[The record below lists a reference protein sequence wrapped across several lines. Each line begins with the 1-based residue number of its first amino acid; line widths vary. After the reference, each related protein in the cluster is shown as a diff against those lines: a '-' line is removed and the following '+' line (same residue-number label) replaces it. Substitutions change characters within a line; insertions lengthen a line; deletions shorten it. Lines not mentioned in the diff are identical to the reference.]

1 VGKSKERK
9 PNHSAPTAEEIVSGR
24 TTHRPRQ
31 FTPRSYMLT
40 REKVSPG
47 RIDPFTGAGSSPVP
61 AYTTQLATAL
71 RRIFVGRRQVVIE
84 WGAMRRDEIW
94 APGTRRRIMYAPE
107 VDLAVGPF
115 AALRG
120 YVAAYDR
127 MADRHAEM
135 LEAMLR
141 AFQRNLRSFGSSYW
155 SPDLESLCSHNLN
168 ARCFMAVEIER
179 GNPKLKYLIGSLT
192 NAATLGRV
200 GIVVAWDWV
209 RMNDLLRARE
219 YLAEMGA
226 AGKNTLSTRNVL
238 ILGRGQALRVA
249 TKFAD
254 VLLTSPP
261 YQPATPSFS
270 RSPQAA
276 RHRRTGTGGSRT

>member
-1 VGKSKERK
+1 MSRKAAERT
-9 PNHSAPTAEEIVSGR
+9 ALAAEEILRGQ
-24 TTHRPRQ
+24 TPHRRRQ
-31 FTPRSYMLT
+31 FAPHPYRLMQENGA
-40 REKVSPG
+40 RG
-47 RIDPFTGAGSSPVP
+47 RVDPFIGAGSSLVP
-61 AYTTQLATAL
+61 AYTTQLATIL
-71 RRIFVGRRQVVIE
+71 RRIFVGRRQVVME

-94 APGTRRRIMYAPE
+94 APGTRHRVMYAPE

-120 YVAAYDR
+120 YVNAYDR
-127 MADRHAEM
+127 MVARHAEM

-141 AFQRNLRSFGSSYW
+141 AFQKNLRSFGSSYS

-179 GNPKLKYLIGSLT
+179 GNAKMKYLIGSLT

-200 GIVVAWDWV
+200 GVVVAWDWV

-238 ILGRGQALRVA
+238 ILGRNQALRV
-249 TKFAD
+249 TTNFAN
-254 VLLTSPP
+254 VLLTPPP
-261 YQPATPSFS
+261 YRPATPSFS
-270 RSPQAA
+270 RSPRAS
-276 RHRRTGTGGSRT
+276 RR

>member
-1 VGKSKERK
+1 MSRKADERK
-9 PNHSAPTAEEIVSGR
+9 ASTAEEIVRGR
-24 TTHRPRQ
+24 TPHRRRW
-31 FTPRSYMLT
+31 FTPHPYMLT
-40 REKVSPG
+40 REKRARGGV
-47 RIDPFTGAGSSPVP
+47 DLFTGAGSSPVP
-61 AYTTQLATAL
+61 AYTAQLATAL

-94 APGTRRRIMYAPE
+94 APGTRRRVMYAPE

-120 YVAAYDR
+120 YVNAYDR
-127 MADRHAEM
+127 MAAMHAEM

-141 AFQRNLRSFGSSYW
+141 AFQKNLRSFGSSYS
-155 SPDLESLCSHNLN
+155 SPDRESLCSHNLN

-179 GNPKLKYLIGSLT
+179 GNPKMKYLIGSLT

-200 GIVVAWDWV
+200 GVVVAWDWV

-226 AGKNTLSTRNVL
+226 AGKNTLSIRNVL
-238 ILGRGQALRVA
+238 ILGRHQAMRVA
-249 TKFAD
+249 TNFAN
-254 VLLTSPP
+254 VLLTPP
-261 YQPATPSFS
+261 PCRPATPSFS
-270 RSPQAA
+270 RSPRAP
-276 RHRRTGTGGSRT
+276 RRSRTGTA

>member
-1 VGKSKERK
+1 
-9 PNHSAPTAEEIVSGR
+9 
-24 TTHRPRQ
+24 
-31 FTPRSYMLT
+31 
-40 REKVSPG
+40 
-47 RIDPFTGAGSSPVP
+47 
-61 AYTTQLATAL
+61 
-71 RRIFVGRRQVVIE
+71 
-84 WGAMRRDEIW
+84 
-94 APGTRRRIMYAPE
+94 MYAPE
-107 VDLAVGPF
+107 IDLAVGPF

-120 YVAAYDR
+120 YVTTYDR

-141 AFQRNLRSFGSSYW
+141 AFQRNLRSFGSSYS

-168 ARCFMAVEIER
+168 ARCFIAVEIER

-209 RMNDLLRARE
+209 RMNDLSRARE

-249 TKFAD
+249 NKFAG
-254 VLLTSPP
+254 S
-261 YQPATPSFS
+261 
-270 RSPQAA
+270 
-276 RHRRTGTGGSRT
+276 GSRKGDMLKSNDGYYYPALSTLPE

>member
-1 VGKSKERK
+1 MGKRKERK
-9 PNHSAPTAEEIVSGR
+9 PELTAPTAEEFMRCQAPLRRG
-24 TTHRPRQ
+24 Q
-31 FTPRSYMLT
+31 FTSHPYMLMQ
-40 REKVSPG
+40 EK
-47 RIDPFTGAGSSPVP
+47 GARALMNQFAGACSSPVP
-61 AYTTQLATAL
+61 AYTAQLATAL
-71 RRIFVGRRQVVIE
+71 RRIFVGRRQVVVE

-107 VDLAVGPF
+107 VDLAIGPF
-115 AALRG
+115 ATLRG
-120 YVAAYDR
+120 YVTAYDR

-141 AFQRNLRSFGSSYW
+141 AFQRNLRSFGSSFS

-179 GNPKLKYLIGSLT
+179 ANAKLKYLIGSMT

-200 GIVVAWDWV
+200 GVVVAWDWV

-226 AGKNTLSTRNVL
+226 VGKNTLSTQNVL
-238 ILGRGQALRVA
+238 ILGRNQALRVA
-249 TKFAD
+249 TNFAD

-261 YQPATPSFS
+261 CRPATHSFS
-270 RSPQAA
+270 RLPRPS
-276 RHRRTGTGGSRT
+276 RR